1 MGQTTSPVP
10 DRFRSA
16 LSLLLSAY
24 DYALDCQ
31 ADPWQFAVAFPELI
45 DHGATVA
52 DLRWLILRGFAAHAR
67 ETTIPGDKERTFR
80 QLAPTCFPPDLCVTL
95 CPAAADTIRSLLSA
109 TIFPSLRTESSSP
122 PSQGGAR
129 GGPSVDTSGPQF
141 PIHPVAP
148 PPTLKP
154 HWDQSHRELRYNG
167 QVVKRYRVPAQN
179 QQAILDA
186 FEEDGWPEFIDDP
199 IPPDGDQDPKRRLN
213 VTIKSLNRNQLAP
226 LLRFHG
232 NGNGLQVHWE
242 AVNPG

>member
-31 ADPWQFAVAFPELI
+31 ADPWQFAVAFTELI
-45 DHGATVA
+45 EHGATVA
-52 DLRWLILRGFAAHAR
+52 DIRWLILRGYAAHAR

-80 QLAPTCFPPDLCVTL
+80 QLAPTCFPPDLCVALAPT
-95 CPAAADTIRSLLSA
+95 ATATIRSLLETSNF
-109 TIFPSLRTESSSP
+109 THSHGKDFPSS
-122 PSQGGAR
+122 SQGRSGGRPSLGA
-129 GGPSVDTSGPQF
+129 
-141 PIHPVAP
+141 HPVTP
-148 PPTLKP
+148 QSILKP
-154 HWDQSHRELRYNG
+154 LWDQAHRELRYNG
-167 QVVKRYRVPAQN
+167 QVVKRYRVPAAN

-213 VTIKSLNRNQLAP
+213 VTIKSLNRNQIISLI
-226 LLRFHG
+226 RFHG
-232 NGNGLQVHWE
+232 NGNGLQIHWE
-242 AVNPG
+242 AVNRC